1 VKIGDFARQLRHE
14 LTDTERLLWRE
25 LRAHRFQGFKFRR
38 QQPLGD
44 YIVDFICFEQKL
56 IIELDG
62 GQHADAQDYDRQRDA
77 WLSAQGYSVLRFWNN
92 EVQENLDGALEH
104 ILISCGRAPSP
115 QPLPHEGGGAQAND
129 NTRILRAEVP
139 QKTQT
144 LQHSAPL
151 PPREEELGGEG
162 EA

>member
-1 VKIGDFARQLRHE
+1 MSSSRDFARRLRHE

-62 GQHADAQDYDRQRDA
+62 GQHAEAREYDRQRDA
-77 WLSAQGYSVLRFWNN
+77 WLQERGYQVLRFWNN
-92 EVQENLDGALEH
+92 EVTGNLEGVLERV
-104 ILISCGRAPSP
+104 LMACGHHPSP
-115 QPLPHEGGGAQAND
+115 PPPLPQ
-129 NTRILRAEVP
+129 
-139 QKTQT
+139 
-144 LQHSAPL
+144 
-151 PPREEELGGEG
+151 GERG
-162 EA
+162 EKQ